1 MATPAAAGAFARAVA
16 WLHRAEDLLLALLL
30 GAMILIASS
39 QILLRNLF
47 DWSIGWG
54 DPLTRLL
61 VLWVG
66 LLGALAAT
74 RENRHISID
83 VLSHLLPPRGRAA
96 SQALGGL
103 FAAAICGVVAG
114 YAVRFVWEERAGG
127 GVGLLGLPEWLLH
140 AVVPVGFALIA
151 LRYLLLAGARIQS
164 AITGRFPD
172 PVA

>member
-1 MATPAAAGAFARAVA
+1 MTSASAGALTRAVA
-16 WLHRAEDLLLALLL
+16 WLHRLEDLLLALLL

-47 DWSIGWG
+47 DWSFAWG

-96 SQALGGL
+96 SQALGSL
-103 FAAAICGVVAG
+103 FAAAVCAVVAW
-114 YAVRFVWEERAGG
+114 YASAFVWDERVGG
-127 GVGLLGLPEWLLH
+127 GAGLLGLPEWLLH
-140 AVVPVGFALIA
+140 AVVPAGFALIA
-151 LRYLLLAGARIQS
+151 LRYLLLAAARIQS
-164 AITGRFPD
+164 AITGRFPE
-172 PVA
+172 PAA